1 MTKQIKAKIT
11 PTVLV
16 WARNLCNLSVDEAAD
31 RAKVSESRLI
41 DWEQGADLPSI
52 PQARKLAS
60 IYKVPLIS
68 LWLNTPPTDIKIP
81 KIRDFRR
88 LPGAVSKGLSYNLTI
103 GIREATTRRELA
115 FELAENLKRPVKAF
129 TPHFSTSVNAQNISS
144 EIRRI
149 LTIQWEEQKEWKDP
163 RTAFNIIKEKIEALD
178 ILVFQYPR
186 ISVSEFRGFSIYY
199 KKMPIIG
206 INRKDSPAARTF
218 TLLHEFIHLLLGE
231 SSVSNISEVETGFG
245 PHERIEKLCNEA
257 AGSALVP
264 ANELRDEFGERRD
277 FSLNRISALS
287 NSFGVSK
294 ETITM
299 RLFQL
304 GFISQQELNMLLDI
318 IRKSYKKTSKKGIV
332 LPHRDFISKTGKPI
346 ARLLLD
352 NLSRGHITENDF
364 SDYAGL
370 KIKHIQKV
378 GQAVLVPGD

>member
-11 PTVLV
+11 PMVLV
-16 WARNLCNLSVDEAAD
+16 WARKLCNLSVDEAAD
-31 RAKVSESRLI
+31 RAKVSGASLGE
-41 DWEQGADLPSI
+41 WEQGSDLPSI

-68 LWLNTPPTDIKIP
+68 LWLNVPPTDIKIP

-88 LPGAVSKGLSYNLTI
+88 LPGTVSKGLSYNLTI

-115 FELAENLKRPVKAF
+115 FELAENLKKPVTAF
-129 TPHFSTSVNAQNISS
+129 AHHFSTDVSAQSISS

-149 LTIQWEEQKEWKDP
+149 LSIQWEEQKAWKDP
-163 RTAFNIIKEKIEALD
+163 RTAFNVIKEKIEGLD

-186 ISVSEFRGFSIYY
+186 ISVSEFRGFSIYH

-218 TLLHEFIHLLLGE
+218 TLIHEFIHLLLGE
-231 SSVSNISEVETGFG
+231 SSVSNISEIETGFG

-264 ANELRDEFGERRD
+264 AKELRDEIGAHRD
-277 FSLNRISALS
+277 FSLHRISALA

-294 ETITM
+294 ETISM

-304 GFISQQELNMLLDI
+304 DVINQQYLNSLLDI
-318 IRKSYKKTSKKGIV
+318 IRKSYKKTAKKGFV
-332 LPHRDFISKTGKPI
+332 LPHQDFVSKTGKPI
-346 ARLLLD
+346 VRLLLD

-364 SDYAGL
+364 SDYSGL

-378 GQAVLVPGD
+378 GQSVQAPGD